1 MYRENNDKADK
12 AYKNS
17 STDVSEMA
25 KIKDKKN
32 NKIIKLTFKKMIL
45 IALFI
50 LLLICIITSIIFLF
64 NSKQELLQ
72 NDKDTIIEDNNTINS
87 TNSTN
92 NTFFQMNE
100 ETRIDFAVKFM
111 QEYELLLTFYAKALG
126 YTESP
131 YKSIKINSIALAEN
145 DNDKYVLS
153 DFTVIANE
161 KETNFRYGMQAS
173 PNMTEA
179 DIRLFLTNVSS
190 FKTQKENIYKNIQNN
205 NELIELDI
213 NKVQEKFS
221 NEKPI
226 SDTVQRNIIRYKEIA
241 NSIDFDNL
249 KANEFILVSVSPKVT
264 GNKVEY
270 YGNFKKSNDNIIELP
285 ILSSSVR
292 GGLIPN
298 GIYQLKNLG
307 NVYECEFTR
316 NSVNSSIKDN
326 ITNINQDNIY
336 VFSNDTNNKYI
347 TISFIQKDTYRATY
361 NTCSKYGEIIDIT
374 YDTDTEEN
382 IYYCKIKVEESNKD
396 YVYKELLNNN
406 TISDIKI
413 E

>member
-173 PNMTEA
+173 PSMTEA

-190 FKTQKENIYKNIQNN
+190 FKAQKENIYKNIQNN

-213 NKVQEKFS
+213 NKVQEKFL

-298 GIYQLKNLG
+298 GIY
-307 NVYECEFTR
+307 
-316 NSVNSSIKDN
+316 
-326 ITNINQDNIY
+326 
-336 VFSNDTNNKYI
+336 
-347 TISFIQKDTYRATY
+347 
-361 NTCSKYGEIIDIT
+361 
-374 YDTDTEEN
+374 
-382 IYYCKIKVEESNKD
+382 
-396 YVYKELLNNN
+396 
-406 TISDIKI
+406 
-413 E
+413 